1 MANSTILYAPKP
13 STGTTLYIVNNGQT
27 PDIKNLSKE
36 QSDFIA
42 LQIKNN
48 NSFYYFPLA
57 KELVLV
63 APITPNKKSLHLTN
77 EACRNAGNKICSLL
91 NRMKQ
96 TSVQVVNQSSIENA
110 QLPVAEGIALSNYQF
125 IKYFK
130 DAKAKK
136 NSLEKITVCG
146 AAAIKNE
153 VLHLQIIANSLYQVR
168 DMVNEPVLSLNS
180 VDLGKLVL
188 KAAKTYGFK
197 AEVWNKKKIAANQFG
212 GLLAVNMGSVVEPT
226 FSILEWKPA
235 NAKNKAPIVLVG
247 KGVTY
252 DTGGLSIKPTPD
264 SMDHMKCD
272 MSGAA
277 SVLGTFMAIAEAK
290 LNLHVIGLIPSTDN
304 RINGAE
310 YTPGDIIKMHNG
322 MFVEVLNTDAEGRM
336 ILADALS
343 YANKYKPEL
352 VVDIATLTGAAA
364 RAIGP
369 WGHAIMGNASEEVMK
384 EFKNAGDEVH
394 ERTVELPFW
403 DDYADKMRSSIADLK
418 NVGGADGGAMTA
430 GKFLEFFTDYPYVHN
445 DIAGCSFTNSSM
457 SYRGKGGTGYGMRF
471 LFRFLKNR
479 ALATK

>member
-1 MANSTILYAPKP
+1 MAATSIRYASKPENKSTIYLVNTGEAPA
-13 STGTTLYIVNNGQT
+13 
-27 PDIKNLSKE
+27 IKGLKKE
-36 QSDFIA
+36 QQDFIA
-42 LQIKNN
+42 AQQANN
-48 NSFYYFPLA
+48 NSSYYFPHQDTIVFVSVP
-57 KELVLV
+57 EV
-63 APITPNKKSLHLTN
+63 KKDQLHLTHEN
-77 EACRNAGNKICSLL
+77 CRKAGHVLCGMVNK
-91 NRMKQ
+91 MKLD
-96 TSVQVVNQSSIENA
+96 TVQIVNQSAIEQA
-110 QLPVAEGIALSNYQF
+110 QIYFAEGLVLSNYQF

-130 DAKAKK
+130 DAAKKK
-136 NSLEKITVCG
+136 NSLKQVIVTGNDATKKEVDQL
-146 AAAIKNE
+146 AIVAE
-153 VLHLQIIANSLYQVR
+153 SLFAVR
-168 DMVNEPVLSLNS
+168 DMVNEPVLSFNS
-180 VDLGKLVL
+180 VDLGKMVL
-188 KAAKTYGFK
+188 KTAKSYGFK
-197 AEVWNKKKIAANQFG
+197 AEVWNKKKIVANQFG

-252 DTGGLSIKPTPD
+252 DTGGLSLKPTPD

-272 MSGAA
+272 MTGAA
-277 SVLGTFMAIAEAK
+277 TVLGTFMAIAKAK

-322 MFVEVLNTDAEGRM
+322 LFVEVLNTDAEGRM

-343 YANKYKPEL
+343 YASRFKPEL

-369 WGHAIMGNASEEVMK
+369 WGHAIMGNAGEEVLK
-384 EFKNAGDEVH
+384 EFKKAGEEVH
-394 ERTVELPFW
+394 ERAVEMPFW
-403 DDYADKMRSSIADLK
+403 EDYAEKMRSSIADLK

-445 DIAGCSFTNSSM
+445 DIAGCSFTNAEM

-471 LFRFLKNR
+471 LYRFLKNR
-479 ALATK
+479 AR